1 MAGIVIDLSNYRD
14 RTSARVPEGE
24 YLVNVE
30 DLEMGQTK
38 KGDPMLTVYLK
49 IVGGDQDGLN
59 LVDRLTLTER
69 AMFRVV
75 GFLQGLGIKT
85 PKKKIQVDP
94 ARILGKKVK
103 VEVQD
108 GEPYNGQVRSEIR
121 SYMRVAKAAEPAS
134 EAVLDATEGDELES
148 STVAEEPE
156 TESTPVAQAVK
167 DEPETIDD
175 GELDL
180 DDLDI

>member
-1 MAGIVIDLSNYRD
+1 MAGIIIDLTNFKD

-59 LVDRLTLTER
+59 LVDRLTLSER

-85 PKKKIQVDP
+85 PKKRIQVDP
-94 ARILGKKVK
+94 ARIIGKKVR
-103 VEVQD
+103 VEVAD

-121 SYMRVAKAAEPAS
+121 SYIRVAKAAAPTAE
-134 EAVLDATEGDELES
+134 EADIDDIEATEGAETAA
-148 STVAEEPE
+148 STVAEVPE
-156 TESTPVAQAVK
+156 TES
-167 DEPETIDD
+167 DETPETVDD
-175 GELDL
+175 GDLDL
-180 DDLDI
+180 DDIEV

>member
-1 MAGIVIDLSNYRD
+1 MSSIIIDLTNFRD

-59 LVDRLTLTER
+59 LVDRLTLSER

-75 GFLQGLGIKT
+75 GFLQGLGVKT
-85 PKKKIQVDP
+85 PRKKISVDP
-94 ARILGKKVK
+94 SRIIGKKVR
-103 VEVQD
+103 VEVAD

-121 SYMRVAKAAEPAS
+121 SYMRIARTQEPEATDLDLAETADEFS
-134 EAVLDATEGDELES
+134 EAPEEQAAPVET
-148 STVAEEPE
+148 AEVSEVSE
-156 TESTPVAQAVK
+156 TS
-167 DEPETIDD
+167 DD
-175 GELDL
+175 LELDL
-180 DDLDI
+180 DDIEI